1 MNSTNHKTFNYK
13 GLNINLLPEVY
24 EPAEDTFLLLNAINI
39 KKNNLVLEIGTGC
52 GIIALEC
59 ARRGAEVVC
68 TDSNPYAV
76 EIAQRNFKENQLMLK
91 GRIEFRKGSLFSV
104 LKNNEKFDIIIFNPP
119 YLPTKSDERIG
130 GWFDVATNGG
140 IDGLKIIE
148 QFLNGVKKHLSKNG
162 HAYFVFSSLSN
173 QTKLNNI
180 LSVNEFN
187 AEIVSN
193 QWFDDERID
202 VYCIY
207 SQYK

>member
-1 MNSTNHKTFNYK
+1 MNHPYHKTFHYK
-13 GLNINLLPEVY
+13 GLNIKLHPEVY

-39 KKNNLVLEIGTGC
+39 KKNNSVLEIGTGC

-76 EIAQRNFKENQLMLK
+76 KLAERNFQENQFQLK

-119 YLPTKSDERIG
+119 YLPTKTDERIG
-130 GWFDVATNGG
+130 GRFDIATNGG

-148 QFLNGVKKHLSKNG
+148 LFLNSVKKHLFKNG
-162 HAYFVFSSLSN
+162 HAYFIFSSLSN

-180 LSVNEFN
+180 ISINELN
-187 AEIVSN
+187 AEIVSS
-193 QWFDDERID
+193 QWFDEERID

>member
-13 GLNINLLPEVY
+13 GLNINLHPEVY
-24 EPAEDTFLLLNAINI
+24 EPAEDTFLLLKAINI
-39 KKNNLVLEIGTGC
+39 KKNNYVLEIGTGC

-76 EIAQRNFKENQLMLK
+76 KLAQRNFRENQFLLK

-104 LKNNEKFDIIIFNPP
+104 LKNDEKFDVIIFNPP

-130 GWFDVATNGG
+130 GWFDIATNGG

-162 HAYFVFSSLSN
+162 HAYFIFSSLSN
-173 QTKLNNI
+173 QKKLNNI
-180 LSVNEFN
+180 LSLNGLN
-187 AEIVSN
+187 AEIMSS

-207 SQYK
+207 SLYK